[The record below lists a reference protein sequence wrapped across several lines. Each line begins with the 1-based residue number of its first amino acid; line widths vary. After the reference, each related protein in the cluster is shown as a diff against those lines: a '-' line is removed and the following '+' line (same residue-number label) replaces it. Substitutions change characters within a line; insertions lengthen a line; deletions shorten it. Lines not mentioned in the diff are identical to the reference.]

1 MRVVEKF
8 VSINGEGLRS
18 GELAVF
24 IRFANCNL
32 RCSYCDTKY
41 SFINPIYT
49 EESID
54 EIVEYVKSTGVK
66 NVTLTGGE
74 PLIQNE
80 IKELMIELSN
90 IGNRIEIETN
100 GSINIAPYL
109 NIPNVTFT
117 LDYKLKGSGMEKYMD
132 LTNYDLLRKNDV
144 IKFVVSDYDDLE
156 YECESL
162 KDEIDGAEDRLAE
175 CEEERDNLDGKY
187 KSLIHQIE
195 KLINDIYMEYIK
207 PDDIVP
213 ALEKMI

>member
-49 EESID
+49 EESI
-54 EIVEYVKSTGVK
+54 EELVKYVKSTGVK

-117 LDYKLKGSGMEKYMD
+117 LDYKLKGSGMEMYMD

-156 YECESL
+156 KTKEIIKKYDLINKANCLISPVWGRIEFEEIVNFL
-162 KDEIDGAEDRLAE
+162 KDNKLNDVKMQLQ
-175 CEEERDNLDGKY
+175 
-187 KSLIHQIE
+187 IHKIIWD
-195 KLINDIYMEYIK
+195 KDK
-207 PDDIVP
+207 RGV
-213 ALEKMI
+213 

>member
-54 EIVEYVKSTGVK
+54 ELVKYVKSTGVK

-117 LDYKLKGSGMEKYMD
+117 LDYKLKGSGMEMYMD

-156 YECESL
+156 KTKEIIKKYDLINKANCLISPVWGRIEFEEIVNFL
-162 KDEIDGAEDRLAE
+162 KDNKLNDVKMQLQ
-175 CEEERDNLDGKY
+175 
-187 KSLIHQIE
+187 IHKIIWN
-195 KLINDIYMEYIK
+195 KDK
-207 PDDIVP
+207 RGV
-213 ALEKMI
+213 

>member
-54 EIVEYVKSTGVK
+54 ELVKYVKSTGVK

-80 IKELMIELSN
+80 IKELMIELLN

-156 YECESL
+156 KTKEIIKKYDLINKANCLISPVWGRIEFEEIVNFL
-162 KDEIDGAEDRLAE
+162 KDNKLNDVKMQLQ
-175 CEEERDNLDGKY
+175 
-187 KSLIHQIE
+187 IHKIIWD
-195 KLINDIYMEYIK
+195 KDK
-207 PDDIVP
+207 RGV
-213 ALEKMI
+213 

>member
-54 EIVEYVKSTGVK
+54 ELVKYVKSTGVK

-117 LDYKLKGSGMEKYMD
+117 LDYKLKGSGMEMYMD
-132 LTNYDLLRKNDV
+132 LKNYDLLRKNDV

-156 YECESL
+156 KTKEIIKNYDLINKANCLISPVWGRIEFEEIVNFL
-162 KDEIDGAEDRLAE
+162 KD
-175 CEEERDNLDGKY
+175 N
-187 KSLIHQIE
+187 
-195 KLINDIYMEYIK
+195 KLNDI
-207 PDDIVP
+207 
-213 ALEKMI
+213 KMQLQIHKIIWDKDKRGV

>member
-49 EESID
+49 EESVD
-54 EIVEYVKSTGVK
+54 ELVKYVKSTGVK

-144 IKFVVSDYDDLE
+144 IKFVVSNYDDLE
-156 YECESL
+156 KTKEIIKKYDLINKANCLISPVWGRIEFEEIVNFL
-162 KDEIDGAEDRLAE
+162 KDNKLNDVKMQLQ
-175 CEEERDNLDGKY
+175 
-187 KSLIHQIE
+187 IHKIIWD
-195 KLINDIYMEYIK
+195 KDK
-207 PDDIVP
+207 RGV
-213 ALEKMI
+213 

>member
-24 IRFANCNL
+24 IRFASCNL

-54 EIVEYVKSTGVK
+54 ELVKYVKSTGVK

-117 LDYKLKGSGMEKYMD
+117 LDYKLKGSGMEMYMD

-156 YECESL
+156 KTKEIIKKYDLINKANCLISPVWGRIEFEEIVNFL
-162 KDEIDGAEDRLAE
+162 KDNKLNDVKMQLQ
-175 CEEERDNLDGKY
+175 
-187 KSLIHQIE
+187 IHKIIWD
-195 KLINDIYMEYIK
+195 KDK
-207 PDDIVP
+207 RGV
-213 ALEKMI
+213 

>member
-54 EIVEYVKSTGVK
+54 ELVKYVKSTGVK

-117 LDYKLKGSGMEKYMD
+117 LDYKLKGSGMEMYMD

-156 YECESL
+156 KTKEIIKKYDLINKVNCLISPVWGRIEFEEIVNFL
-162 KDEIDGAEDRLAE
+162 KDNKLNDVKMQLQ
-175 CEEERDNLDGKY
+175 
-187 KSLIHQIE
+187 IHKIIWD
-195 KLINDIYMEYIK
+195 KDK
-207 PDDIVP
+207 RGV
-213 ALEKMI
+213 

>member
-54 EIVEYVKSTGVK
+54 ELVKYVKSTGVK

-117 LDYKLKGSGMEKYMD
+117 LDYKLKGSGMEMDMD

-156 YECESL
+156 KTKEIIKKYDLINKANCLISPVWGRIEFEEIVNFL
-162 KDEIDGAEDRLAE
+162 KDNKLNDVKMQLQ
-175 CEEERDNLDGKY
+175 
-187 KSLIHQIE
+187 IHKIIWD
-195 KLINDIYMEYIK
+195 KDK
-207 PDDIVP
+207 RGV
-213 ALEKMI
+213 

>member
-54 EIVEYVKSTGVK
+54 ELVKYVKSTGVK

-156 YECESL
+156 
-162 KDEIDGAEDRLAE
+162 KTKEIIK
-175 CEEERDNLDGKY
+175 KY
-187 KSLIHQIE
+187 D
-195 KLINDIYMEYIK
+195 LINKANCLISPVWGRIEFEE
-207 PDDIVP
+207 IVNF
-213 ALEKMI
+213 LKGNKLNDVKMQLQIHKIIWDKDKRGV

>member
-32 RCSYCDTKY
+32 RCSYCDAKY

-54 EIVEYVKSTGVK
+54 ELVKYVKSTGVK

-117 LDYKLKGSGMEKYMD
+117 LDYKLKGSGMEMYMD

-156 YECESL
+156 KTKEIIKKYDLINKANCLISPVWGRIEFEEIVNFL
-162 KDEIDGAEDRLAE
+162 KDNKLNDVKMQLQ
-175 CEEERDNLDGKY
+175 
-187 KSLIHQIE
+187 IHKIIWD
-195 KLINDIYMEYIK
+195 KDK
-207 PDDIVP
+207 RGV
-213 ALEKMI
+213 

>member
-54 EIVEYVKSTGVK
+54 ELVKYVKSTGVK

-117 LDYKLKGSGMEKYMD
+117 LDYKLKGIGMEKYMD

-156 YECESL
+156 KTKEIIKKYDLINKANCLISPVWGRIEFEEIVNFL
-162 KDEIDGAEDRLAE
+162 KDNKLNDVKMQLQ
-175 CEEERDNLDGKY
+175 
-187 KSLIHQIE
+187 IHKIIWD
-195 KLINDIYMEYIK
+195 KDK
-207 PDDIVP
+207 RGV
-213 ALEKMI
+213 

>member
-54 EIVEYVKSTGVK
+54 ELVKYVKSTGVK

-117 LDYKLKGSGMEKYMD
+117 LDYKLKGSDMEMYMD

-156 YECESL
+156 KTKEIIKKYDLINKANCLISPVWGRIEFEEIVNFL
-162 KDEIDGAEDRLAE
+162 KDNKLNDVKMQLQ
-175 CEEERDNLDGKY
+175 
-187 KSLIHQIE
+187 IHKIIWD
-195 KLINDIYMEYIK
+195 KDK
-207 PDDIVP
+207 RGV
-213 ALEKMI
+213 

>member
-54 EIVEYVKSTGVK
+54 ELVKYVKSTGVK

-90 IGNRIEIETN
+90 IENRIEIETN

-117 LDYKLKGSGMEKYMD
+117 LDYKLKGSGMEMYMD

-156 YECESL
+156 KTKEIIKKYDLINKANCLISPVWGRIEFEEIVNFL
-162 KDEIDGAEDRLAE
+162 KDNKLNDVKMQLQ
-175 CEEERDNLDGKY
+175 
-187 KSLIHQIE
+187 IHKIIWD
-195 KLINDIYMEYIK
+195 KDK
-207 PDDIVP
+207 RGV
-213 ALEKMI
+213 

>member
-54 EIVEYVKSTGVK
+54 ELVKYVKSTGVK

-117 LDYKLKGSGMEKYMD
+117 LDYKLKCSGMEKYMD

-156 YECESL
+156 KTKEIIKKYDLINKANCLISPVWGRIEFEEIVNFL
-162 KDEIDGAEDRLAE
+162 KDNKLNDVKMQLQ
-175 CEEERDNLDGKY
+175 
-187 KSLIHQIE
+187 IHKIIWD
-195 KLINDIYMEYIK
+195 KDK
-207 PDDIVP
+207 RGV
-213 ALEKMI
+213 

>member
-54 EIVEYVKSTGVK
+54 ELVKYVKSTGVK

-80 IKELMIELSN
+80 TKELMIELSN

-117 LDYKLKGSGMEKYMD
+117 LDYKLKGSGMEMYMD

-156 YECESL
+156 KTKEIIKKYDLINKANCLISPVWGRIEFEEIVNFL
-162 KDEIDGAEDRLAE
+162 KDNKLNDVKMQLQ
-175 CEEERDNLDGKY
+175 
-187 KSLIHQIE
+187 IHKIIWD
-195 KLINDIYMEYIK
+195 KDK
-207 PDDIVP
+207 RGV
-213 ALEKMI
+213 

>member
-49 EESID
+49 EESVD
-54 EIVEYVKSTGVK
+54 ELVRYVKSTGVK

-156 YECESL
+156 KTKEIIKKYDLINKANCLISPVWGRIEFEEIVNFL
-162 KDEIDGAEDRLAE
+162 KDNKLNDVKMQLQ
-175 CEEERDNLDGKY
+175 
-187 KSLIHQIE
+187 IHKIIWD
-195 KLINDIYMEYIK
+195 KDKIG
-207 PDDIVP
+207 V
-213 ALEKMI
+213 

>member
-54 EIVEYVKSTGVK
+54 ELVKYVKSTGVK

-117 LDYKLKGSGMEKYMD
+117 LDYKLKGSGMEKYID

-156 YECESL
+156 KTKEIIKKYDLINKANCLISPVWGRIEFEEIVNFL
-162 KDEIDGAEDRLAE
+162 KDNKLNDVKMQLQ
-175 CEEERDNLDGKY
+175 
-187 KSLIHQIE
+187 IHKIIWD
-195 KLINDIYMEYIK
+195 KDK
-207 PDDIVP
+207 RGV
-213 ALEKMI
+213 

>member
-54 EIVEYVKSTGVK
+54 ELVKYVKSTGVK

-117 LDYKLKGSGMEKYMD
+117 LDYKLKGSGMEMYMD
-132 LTNYDLLRKNDV
+132 LKNYDLLRKNDV

-156 YECESL
+156 KTKEIIKKYDLINKANCLISPVWGRIEFEEIVNFL
-162 KDEIDGAEDRLAE
+162 KDNKLNDVKMQLQ
-175 CEEERDNLDGKY
+175 
-187 KSLIHQIE
+187 IHKIIWD
-195 KLINDIYMEYIK
+195 KDK
-207 PDDIVP
+207 RGV
-213 ALEKMI
+213 

>member
-54 EIVEYVKSTGVK
+54 ELVKYVKSTGVK

-156 YECESL
+156 KTKEIIKKYDLINKANCLISPVWGRIEFEEIVNFL
-162 KDEIDGAEDRLAE
+162 KDNKLNDVKMQLQ
-175 CEEERDNLDGKY
+175 
-187 KSLIHQIE
+187 IHKIIWD
-195 KLINDIYMEYIK
+195 KDK
-207 PDDIVP
+207 KGV
-213 ALEKMI
+213 

>member
-54 EIVEYVKSTGVK
+54 ELVKYVKSTGVK

-156 YECESL
+156 KTKEIIKKYDLINKANCLISPVWGRIEFEEIVNFL
-162 KDEIDGAEDRLAE
+162 KDNKLNDVKMQLQ
-175 CEEERDNLDGKY
+175 
-187 KSLIHQIE
+187 IHKIIWD
-195 KLINDIYMEYIK
+195 KDKIG
-207 PDDIVP
+207 V
-213 ALEKMI
+213 